1 MSPSILFI
9 AFFQAVS
16 PIVKVDSRENGRTFY
31 VDTDKPEIRK
41 ALRDVSAPSPAGSIP
56 EWLPPY
62 PDARV
67 VPHRGDNDPIDFG
80 VIVYETN
87 TAPDA
92 VFAHYESAIRAG
104 GATITYINR
113 RPGNGGAVHA
123 DDGTRTAVAS
133 VSPGP
138 RGTSISVNWRP
149 KVINPPVIAKSARL
163 VVVWYDDGKGI
174 LRLRDPGTGKEYEL
188 GLATMLRY
196 AHSEALEPS
205 ARADFPAWLTFYPGA
220 KIVVANA
227 PPAGWQP
234 QTAIDMRTFNVEMET
249 SSSVADVAAFYRQVI
264 AKYGLTLVSET
275 NSQDRSYSFEARS
288 ADRMHKMDLNVL
300 KRAKETFIRLNDT
313 YTLPRP

>member
-1 MSPSILFI
+1 MSSSILI
-9 AFFQAVS
+9 VAFFQALS

-31 VDTDKPEIRK
+31 VDTDKQEIRK

-67 VPHRGDNDPIDFG
+67 VPHRGENDPIDFG
-80 VIVYETN
+80 VVVYESD
-87 TAPDA
+87 TAPDV

-123 DDGTRTAVAS
+123 EDGTRTAVAS
-133 VSPGP
+133 VSRGP

-149 KVINPPVIAKSARL
+149 KVINPPVIPKSARL
-163 VVVWYDDGKGI
+163 AVVWYDDGKGI
-174 LRLRDPGTGKEYEL
+174 LRLRDPSTGKEYEL

-196 AHSEALEPS
+196 AHSEALAPS
-205 ARADFPAWLTFYPGA
+205 ARGDFPAWLEFYPGA
-220 KIVVANA
+220 KVVVANA

-234 QTAIDMRTFNVEMET
+234 RTAIDMRTFNIEMET
-249 SSSVADVAAFYRQVI
+249 PASVADVGAFYRDI
-264 AKYGLTLVSET
+264 LAKYRLTLVSET
-275 NSQDRSYSFEARS
+275 KSDFSYAFEARS

>member
-1 MSPSILFI
+1 VSPSILLI

-16 PIVKVDSRENGRTFY
+16 PIVKLDSRENGRTFY

-62 PDARV
+62 SDARV
-67 VPHRGDNDPIDFG
+67 VPHRGDKDPIDFG
-80 VIVYETN
+80 VMVYETN
-87 TAPDA
+87 AAPDV
-92 VFAHYESAIRAG
+92 VFAHYEAAIRA

-113 RPGNGGAVHA
+113 RPGNGGAIHA
-123 DDGTRTAVAS
+123 DDGSRTGVAS

-149 KVINPPVIAKSARL
+149 KVITPPAIAESTRL

-174 LRLRDPGTGKEYEL
+174 LRLRDPGSGKEYEL

-196 AHSEALEPS
+196 ARSEPLEPS
-205 ARADFPAWLTFYPGA
+205 ARGDFPAWLTFYPGA

-234 QTAIDMRTFNVEMET
+234 RTAIDMRTFNVEMET
-249 SSSVADVAAFYRQVI
+249 SSSVAEVAAFYRDVI
-264 AKYGLTLVSET
+264 AKYGLTLISET
-275 NSQDRSYSFEARS
+275 KSQDRSYSFEARS

-300 KRAKETFIRLNDT
+300 KRAKDTFIRLNDT
-313 YTLPRP
+313 YTLPR

>member
-1 MSPSILFI
+1 VSPSILLI

-16 PIVKVDSRENGRTFY
+16 PIVKLDSRENGRTFY

-41 ALRDVSAPSPAGSIP
+41 ALRDVSAPSPAGSLP

-62 PDARV
+62 PDAGV
-67 VPHRGDNDPIDFG
+67 VPHRGDKDPIDFG
-80 VIVYETN
+80 VMVYETN
-87 TAPDA
+87 TAPDV
-92 VFAHYESAIRAG
+92 VFAHYEAAIRA

-113 RPGNGGAVHA
+113 RPGSGGAIHA
-123 DDGTRTAVAS
+123 DDGTRTAVVS

-138 RGTSISVNWRP
+138 RGTAISVNWRP
-149 KVINPPVIAKSARL
+149 KAINLPVIAKTARL

-174 LRLRDPGTGKEYEL
+174 LRLRDPGSGKEYEL

-196 AHSEALEPS
+196 ARSEPLEPS
-205 ARADFPAWLTFYPGA
+205 ARGDFPAWLTFYPGA
-220 KIVVANA
+220 KVVVANA

-234 QTAIDMRTFNVEMET
+234 RTAIDMRTFNVEMET
-249 SSSVADVAAFYRQVI
+249 SSSVAEVAAFYRGVI

-275 NSQDRSYSFEARS
+275 KSQDWSYSFEARS

-313 YTLPRP
+313 YTLPR